1 MAGVWDALGRGIESG
16 VSAFLQGQ
24 EQQLRRRREEEE
36 KAQRDKEWLLSKAQ
50 AQAGME
56 QADWAR
62 QQTEQKTGE
71 AKYASWFAEPN
82 PAQGIEG
89 VPNYREL
96 SPGAYI
102 PIPLAEKQAMLKSQ
116 MEGARE
122 WERKTRLEE
131 IAATGAVAGQK
142 EKAKDLYSPKGFNGE
157 VALWLAMGNLGIQT
171 DLELDQLLNGPQG
184 QAMATSLVNR
194 LVSVHGERWPGRNL
208 AGDFW
213 QFLKARN
220 PKLQSPADVMA
231 SEAAQ
236 AQARAQQETARTAQQ
251 AEQARLAPI
260 AAVQTQQAAQ
270 RGLAAGGVP
279 VPIAAGMPAAMQAN
293 VQPFTQDDLAKLRMY
308 DEAPEMTK
316 PMMKNVEPFRS
327 LLMRRGR

>member
-36 KAQRDKEWLLSKAQ
+36 KAQREKEWLFNKMRGEAGLSMAERQ
-50 AQAGME
+50 FGFEQE
-56 QADWAR
+56 QAKAATAEQLR
-62 QQTEQKTGE
+62 RSQEATAASATE
-71 AKYASWFAEPN
+71 F
-82 PAQGIEG
+82 
-89 VPNYREL
+89 
-96 SPGAYI
+96 
-102 PIPLAEKQAMLKSQ
+102 
-116 MEGARE
+116 
-122 WERKTRLEE
+122 ERKKELIRLS
-131 IAATGAVAGQK
+131 AGLEAGKK
-142 EKAKDLYSPKGFNGE
+142 EPTKDLYSPKGFNGE

-220 PKLQSPADVMA
+220 PKLQSPADIMA

-236 AQARAQQETARTAQQ
+236 AQAQAQQQAGQAAAR
-251 AEQARLAPI
+251 EQAIQQRPVI
-260 AAVQTQQAAQ
+260 AAETQQAAQ
-270 RGLAAGGVP
+270 RGLAAGGAP